1 MRVVEAAGFV
11 ILGHLLEPVFG
22 KFVELVEPV
31 VVETV
36 LVTALIIT

>member
-1 MRVVEAAGFV
+1 VVAVAEFV
-11 ILGHLLEPVFG
+11 ITGLLLDLVFG

-31 VVETV
+31 VVETA